1 MKLTLTVL
9 TTKDNDLDDMFFEVT
24 LIVDKDNNINIVDN
38 ATTDYKDFVDCNTL
52 TIKENVR
59 ISI

>member
-1 MKLTLTVL
+1 MKLTPTVL
-9 TTKDNDLDDMFFEVT
+9 GTKDNDLDDVFFKVT
-24 LIVDKDNNINIVDN
+24 LIIDKDNNLIVVDN
-38 ATTDYKDFVDCNTL
+38 VTTDYKDFVDCNTL